1 MNDGSA
7 PTLDVAN
14 AVATI
19 TLRRPGHH
27 NRIDPDDP
35 GVLLRHL
42 EEVRDDPSVRL
53 LVLTGEGEKTFCSGY
68 TLAEI
73 GTRLDRSFEDMVD
86 SLEALEIPTLC
97 ALNGSAYGGGI
108 DLALACD
115 LRIAFHGCR
124 LFMPAARFGLHY
136 YPGGLR
142 RFVTR
147 LGCSAAKKILLTG
160 MTLESEE
167 LLRIGFLSELVERGE
182 FPQRLTMYRD
192 HIARCEAQAVRSMK
206 RHINAISA
214 GEWEEASGRA
224 AYERSLRAP
233 ETIERLRA
241 LAEPSRAT
249 PARCCET
256 PAPRT

>member
-97 ALNGSAYGGGI
+97 RAVADGGG
-108 DLALACD
+108 LQP
-115 LRIAFHGCR
+115 RQHR
-124 LFMPAARFGLHY
+124 LEFAPAAF
-136 YPGGLR
+136 
-142 RFVTR
+142 
-147 LGCSAAKKILLTG
+147 TG
-160 MTLESEE
+160 A
-167 LLRIGFLSELVERGE
+167 
-182 FPQRLTMYRD
+182 D
-192 HIARCEAQAVRSMK
+192 
-206 RHINAISA
+206 
-214 GEWEEASGRA
+214 
-224 AYERSLRAP
+224 
-233 ETIERLRA
+233 
-241 LAEPSRAT
+241 
-249 PARCCET
+249 
-256 PAPRT
+256 